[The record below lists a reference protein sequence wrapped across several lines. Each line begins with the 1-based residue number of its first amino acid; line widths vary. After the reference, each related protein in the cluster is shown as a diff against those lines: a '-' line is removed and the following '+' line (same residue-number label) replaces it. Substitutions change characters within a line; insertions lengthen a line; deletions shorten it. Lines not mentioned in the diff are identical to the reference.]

1 MPVDHRVRISVAAV
15 AAVAAFL
22 LVLLGTNFMDGF
34 DSTELA
40 RKSVSESVSTAH
52 GIVPDR
58 FPAGLGYTAQAAEDP
73 FTGKPLL
80 RRDPAHP
87 GKVILTRLAKS
98 RRDAYYAWLRRHRK
112 NSFFNRFIH
121 NRQESLG
128 SAFSIH
134 SILHDMFG
142 NPKK

>member
-1 MPVDHRVRISVAAV
+1 VIVDHRVRVAAV

-22 LVLLGTNFMDGF
+22 LVLLGTNFMDEVDGA
-34 DSTELA
+34 ELA
-40 RKSVSESVSTAH
+40 RKSMSEPVNSAS
-52 GIVPDR
+52 GLVPDR

-80 RRDPAHP
+80 RRDPIHP

-112 NSFFNRFIH
+112 NPLFNRFVH
-121 NRQESLG
+121 NSQESLG

-134 SILHDMFG
+134 SILHDIFG
-142 NPKK
+142 TPKK